1 MSQAKFAA
9 LLKKLDW
16 QAMQIGQRIEALS
29 VDKDKITK
37 TLEAINHGIASAS
50 VPAKQIN
57 PEQEMSRLGF
67 LNQQMQFQD
76 QEQDKLK
83 TLEQTIQQQQE
94 QLTAIK
100 TQQKTIE
107 KFMTR
112 QTLKAVAEF
121 EKTQE
126 KQLEDLLLA
135 RRNV

>member
-1 MSQAKFAA
+1 MSQSKFTA

-16 QAMQIGQRIEALS
+16 QAMQIEQRIEALRAEKEQ
-29 VDKDKITK
+29 VTK
-37 TLEAINHGIASAS
+37 TLEAINQGITDAC
-50 VPAKQIN
+50 VPAKQIL
-57 PEQEMSRLGF
+57 PEQEMARLGF
-67 LNQQMQFQD
+67 LNQQMQLSD
-76 QEQDKLK
+76 QEQQKMK
-83 TLEQTIQQQQE
+83 TIDQAIEKQQE

-121 EKTQE
+121 DNAQE

-135 RRNV
+135 RRNA